1 MHDLG
6 TYHDLYLETDIL
18 LLTSVFEQFRT
29 MTLEYYGLDAC
40 HFYTT
45 PGLAWQ
51 AALKMSGTSLELLTS
66 PDMYNFFRFLA
77 AGV

>member
-51 AALKMSGTSLELLTS
+51 AAIKMSGISLQLLTS
-66 PDMYNFFRFLA
+66 SDMYNFF
-77 AGV
+77 